1 MNFLAAYTSTNAW
14 LLPAVIFTCVY
25 GGRYLVMALV
35 ASLFARPVAD
45 GRGWGR
51 VHHNAPQVF
60 DNKRHIR
67 RELKYSFLTVVV
79 FGMVIATLLG
89 TGLMGSSLLYYQL
102 DRYPAWWFG
111 LSIVLMLLLHDTFFY
126 WIHRAMH
133 SRVLFAVMH
142 KVHHQSVHPTAFA
155 AYSFH
160 PTEALAEALIV
171 TAIIFIMPVH
181 PLAFF
186 VFQTLST
193 AYNVYGHCGREF
205 YPQGTPTHRW
215 GRWINTST
223 AHAAHHGKG
232 RYNYGLYFLFWD
244 RLMGPVD
251 PQYK

>member
-1 MNFLAAYTSTNAW
+1 MALAAS
-14 LLPAVIFTCVY
+14 
-25 GGRYLVMALV
+25 LV
-35 ASLFARPVAD
+35 ARPVAD

-51 VHHNAPQVF
+51 VHHNAPQKF
-60 DNKRHIR
+60 DSQRHIR
-67 RELKYSFLTVVV
+67 RELTYSFLTVVV
-79 FGMVIATLLG
+79 FGMVIATLISAPAG
-89 TGLMGSSLLYYQL
+89 WVRACLYYQL

-133 SRVLFAVMH
+133 SRKLFAVMH

-171 TAIIFIMPVH
+171 TAIIFHPAGAPPGLSGLSNPVH
-181 PLAFF
+181 RLQRVRPLRAR
-186 VFQTLST
+186 VLSP
-193 AYNVYGHCGREF
+193 GHAKHIG
-205 YPQGTPTHRW
+205 W

-244 RLMGPVD
+244 RLMGTVD
-251 PQYK
+251 PTIQVACCVALHRLLLCNL

>member
-1 MNFLAAYTSTNAW
+1 MNFLNLYTSSAAW
-14 LLPAVIFTCVY
+14 YLPALLFMCVY

-35 ASLFARPVAD
+35 VSLVARPAAD

-51 VHHNAPQVF
+51 VHSNAPQSF
-60 DNKRHIR
+60 DSQRHIR
-67 RELKYSFLTVVV
+67 RELKYSFFTVLI
-79 FGMVIATLLG
+79 FGMVIATLIG
-89 TGLMGSSLLYYQL
+89 TGWMGSSRLYFQL
-102 DRYPAWWFG
+102 DTYPAWWFG
-111 LSIVLMLLLHDTFFY
+111 LSIVVMLLLHDTFFY
-126 WIHRAMH
+126 WTHRVMH
-133 SRVLFAVMH
+133 WRKLFAVMH

-171 TAIIFIMPVH
+171 TAIIFILPVH
-181 PLAFF
+181 PLAFLI
-186 VFQTLST
+186 FQTLST

-205 YPQGTPTHRW
+205 YPRAMATHRW

-223 AHAAHHGKG
+223 AHASHHGKG

-244 RLMGPVD
+244 RLMGTVD

>member
-1 MNFLAAYTSTNAW
+1 MNLQELYSSNGW
-14 LLPAVIFTCVY
+14 LLPALIFISVY
-25 GGRYLVMALV
+25 GGRYLVMALAV
-35 ASLFARPVAD
+35 SLVARPAAD

-51 VHHNAPQVF
+51 VHHNAPQKF
-60 DNKRHIR
+60 DSQRHIR
-67 RELKYSFLTVVV
+67 RELTYSFFTVLI
-79 FGMVIATLLG
+79 FGMVIATLIG
-89 TGLMGSSLLYYQL
+89 TGWMGSSRFYFQW
-102 DRYPAWWFG
+102 DSYPAWWFG
-111 LSIVLMLLLHDTFFY
+111 LSIVVMLLLHDTFFY
-126 WIHRAMH
+126 WIHRVMH
-133 SRVLFAVMH
+133 WRKLFAVMH

-171 TAIIFIMPVH
+171 TAIIFILPVH
-181 PLAFF
+181 PLAFL

-205 YPQGTPTHRW
+205 YPQGMASHRW

-244 RLMGPVD
+244 RLMGTVD
-251 PQYK
+251 PLYK

>member
-1 MNFLAAYTSTNAW
+1 MNLLDVYTSSNAW
-14 LLPAVIFTCVY
+14 YFPAFLFMCVY
-25 GGRYLVMALV
+25 GGRYLVMALM
-35 ASLFARPVAD
+35 ASLFARPAAD

-51 VHHNAPQVF
+51 VHNNAPQAF
-60 DNKRHIR
+60 DSRRHIG
-67 RELKYSFLTVVV
+67 RELKYSFFTVLI
-79 FGMVIATLLG
+79 FGMVIATLLS
-89 TGLMGSSLLYYQL
+89 TGLMGSSQLYYQL

-126 WIHRAMH
+126 WTHRAMH
-133 SRVLFAVMH
+133 WRKLFAVMH

-171 TAIIFIMPVH
+171 TVIIFIMPVH

-205 YPQGTPTHRW
+205 YPPGMPSHRW

-232 RYNYGLYFLFWD
+232 RHNYGLYFLFWD
-244 RLMGPVD
+244 RLMGTID